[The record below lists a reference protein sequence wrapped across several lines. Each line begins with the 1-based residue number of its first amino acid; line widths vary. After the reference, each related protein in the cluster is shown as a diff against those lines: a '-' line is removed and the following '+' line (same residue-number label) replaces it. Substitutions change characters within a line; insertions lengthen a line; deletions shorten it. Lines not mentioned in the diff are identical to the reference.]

1 MENNDRKT
9 TDEIEAK
16 TPDGGGFAAPICS
29 ESPRAIGAC
38 TCGPCV
44 RGEPCKQ
51 VQTHIAVEV
60 AEGAV
65 AHVSPDAPA
74 SLMDALGQMVAAAKE
89 HFSPHARFARRL
101 RELGNDARTE
111 RMHILADVCDEMAEK
126 LEADSYIPNKQIY
139 NPADNA

>member
-1 MENNDRKT
+1 MSDQNTKIET
-9 TDEIEAK
+9 EAK
-16 TPDGGGFAAPICS
+16 PLDGGGFTAPICS

-51 VQTHIAVEV
+51 VQTHIAIEV

-101 RELGNDARTE
+101 RELGDDARTE

-126 LEADSYIPNKQIY
+126 LEADSCIPNDKLT
-139 NPADNA
+139 DGGHKTL